1 MYKFSVFYCSIFAK
15 EAKFRD
21 VYACERSSTMCDL
34 IERVIVAN
42 QCQDDI
48 TIIAKNSTELIS
60 GTDFPERYFFFI
72 ASTLKIN
79 SCLYVKQRF
88 LYAHNYNSLIAL
100 S

>member
-60 GTDFPERYFFFI
+60 GTDFPERYFFFHGFNLENLQLFVCKNRGFCMHI
-72 ASTLKIN
+72 TITL
-79 SCLYVKQRF
+79 L
-88 LYAHNYNSLIAL
+88 
-100 S
+100 